1 MSPTVVVVGAG
12 FGGLWAARALDGRG
26 ADVVL
31 IDRNNYHTFFPL
43 LYQVA
48 AAEIGPTGIAY
59 PVRSALRGSSVR
71 FRMEEVAGLD
81 LPGRRVVTRGD
92 RIAYD
97 ALILSLGSVPRYF
110 GVPGAEAHAFPLRTM
125 DDALP
130 LRLHILGSFERGA
143 LLDSPES
150 RRGMLTFV
158 IVGGGPT
165 GVEFAGALAEL
176 VYGPLHPDYPDIA
189 RGEPNVILVEAGPRV
204 LPGMPERLAG
214 YAHRRLERMG
224 VEVRLGAQVAEVTRT
239 EARLAAGTAI
249 ETETVVWTA
258 GVGGDPAVGAWGL
271 PVGPAGRVPVKPT
284 LQVEGWPEVFVIG
297 DLAYL
302 EHDGEPLPQVAPVA
316 IQQGRSA
323 AEGALRVI
331 RGEEPAPFRFKDPGM
346 LAVIGRNAA
355 VADLRAG
362 AFTGLPAWIL
372 WLVVHIATL
381 IGFRNRALVLVNWAW
396 NYLTFRRTV
405 RAILPPGAESV
416 EHTGAGRV
424 RARGQGSGL
433 DEGGQARPDGA

>member
-1 MSPTVVVVGAG
+1 MTPTVVVVGAG

-26 ADVVL
+26 PRVVL
-31 IDRNNYHTFFPL
+31 IDRNNYHTFLPL

-59 PVRSALRGSSVR
+59 PVRSALRGSSVQ
-71 FRMEEVAGLD
+71 FRMEEVVGLD
-81 LPGRRVVTRGD
+81 LRGRAVLTRGG
-92 RIAYD
+92 RVGYD

-110 GVPGAEAHAFPLRTM
+110 GVEGAEEHAFPLRTM

-130 LRLHILGSFERGA
+130 LRLHILGSFERGS
-143 LLDSPES
+143 LLEGPEG
-150 RRGMLTFV
+150 RRGLLTFV
-158 IVGGGPT
+158 IVGAGPT

-176 VYGPLHPDYPDIA
+176 VYGPLHPDYPGIA
-189 RGEPNVILVEAGPRV
+189 RDEPRVILVEAGERV
-204 LPGMPERLAG
+204 LPGMPDRLAD
-214 YAHRRLERMG
+214 YALRRLQRMG
-224 VEVRLGAQVAEVTRT
+224 VDVRLGVQVSAVSPQ
-239 EARLAAGTAI
+239 AALLADGTAI
-249 ETETVVWTA
+249 ETETVIWTA
-258 GVGGDPAVGAWGL
+258 GVGGDPAVAAWGL
-271 PVGPAGRVPVKPT
+271 PVGPAGRVPVTPS
-284 LQVEGWPEVFVIG
+284 LQIDGHPEVFVIG

-302 EHDGEPLPQVAPVA
+302 EHEGEPLPQVAPVA
-316 IQQGRSA
+316 IQQGRAA

-331 RGEEPAPFRFKDPGM
+331 SGQEAAPFRFKDPGM

-362 AFTGLPAWIL
+362 SFTGFAAWVL
-372 WLVVHIATL
+372 WLVVHIFTL

-416 EHTGAGRV
+416 EHTRNV
-424 RARGQGSGL
+424 RASRRRE
-433 DEGGQARPDGA
+433 DRA